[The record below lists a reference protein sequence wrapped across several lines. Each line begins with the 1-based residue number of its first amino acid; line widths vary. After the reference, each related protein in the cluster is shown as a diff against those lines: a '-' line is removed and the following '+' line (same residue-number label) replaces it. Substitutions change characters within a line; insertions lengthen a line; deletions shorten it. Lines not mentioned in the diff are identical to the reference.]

1 MGRMTVAQVKEIV
14 EGKTVMVS
22 GTKNDF
28 MRIDMTNAL
37 MIADPDHGRN
47 GRIVLVKPGTGCR
60 IEMEYD
66 GLIDSI
72 SGNKSMFEIRFS
84 GGAGSMDVTVCGDV
98 DCMKHKAAD
107 RNGVCQFIKE
117 KLDRLSE
124 LTIEDI
130 GLSLNTQTGH
140 FHGREVER
148 NNRW

>member
-1 MGRMTVAQVKEIV
+1 MTVAQVKEIV
-14 EGKTVMVS
+14 EGKRVTVS
-22 GTKNDF
+22 GVKNDF

-37 MIADPDHGRN
+37 MIAEPDHGTN
-47 GRIVLVKPGTGCR
+47 GRIVLIKPGTGCR

-84 GGAGSMDVTVCGDV
+84 GGAGGMDITVCGDV
-98 DCMKHKAAD
+98 DCMRHKTAD

-130 GLSLNTQTGH
+130 GLSLNTRIEH
-140 FHGREVER
+140 FPDGEVER
-148 NNRW
+148 NDIW